1 MRLVSLCGYEARV
14 ISVIFDLGK
23 RHSVVKEMELRE
35 RRSVKRQIH
44 IGEYRDLSI
53 VSQLLGLMGE
63 LIATPCGNA
72 YEQQKVVVSEGHLKG
87 ALPINKQLQS

>member
-14 ISVIFDLGK
+14 ISAVFDFGG
-23 RHSVVKEMELRE
+23 RRSVVKDMGHRE

-53 VSQLLGLMGE
+53 VPRFLDLMEE
-63 LIATPCGNA
+63 LVAMPCGNA
-72 YEQQKVVVSEGHLKG
+72 EVQQKS
-87 ALPINKQLQS
+87 S